1 MKIMFPIGTKTKC
14 FVDKINITAQLQ
26 CVIDKEINSFYHHI
40 PLKKEPF
47 DYVKDEKYV
56 KHEKHEKHEKQ
67 KKRINITKK
76 LKK

>member
-47 DYVKDEKYV
+47 DSDKKY
-56 KHEKHEKHEKQ
+56 ENIKQ
-67 KKRINITKK
+67 KRKSNITKK
-76 LKK
+76 IKINY

>member
-40 PLKKEPF
+40 PLKKGPF
-47 DYVKDEKYV
+47 DHVEKY
-56 KHEKHEKHEKQ
+56 KKGIEKRKSN
-67 KKRINITKK
+67 NITKK
-76 LKK
+76 LRK

>member
-1 MKIMFPIGTKTKC
+1 MKIMIPIGIKKKC

-47 DYVKDEKYV
+47 DSDKKYEKYANI
-56 KHEKHEKHEKQ
+56 KQ
-67 KKRINITKK
+67 KRKSNITKK
-76 LKK
+76 IKIIEN

>member
-1 MKIMFPIGTKTKC
+1 MFPIGTKTKC

-47 DYVKDEKYV
+47 DSDKKY
-56 KHEKHEKHEKQ
+56 ENIKQ
-67 KKRINITKK
+67 KRKSNITKK
-76 LKK
+76 IKINY